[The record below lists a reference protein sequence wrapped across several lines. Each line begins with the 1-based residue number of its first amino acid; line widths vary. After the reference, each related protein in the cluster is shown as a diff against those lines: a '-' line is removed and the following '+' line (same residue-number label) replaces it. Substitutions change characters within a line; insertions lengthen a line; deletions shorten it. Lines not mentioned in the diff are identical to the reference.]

1 MLRILRICP
10 IHKVSD
16 FKYSPV
22 PVIVLRQDESQTLLS
37 GLCGLYAQAMITF
50 LERNYI

>member
-22 PVIVLRQDESQTLLS
+22 LSNIGTHPYKQPEYYVYVLGDLFNMEA
-37 GLCGLYAQAMITF
+37 G
-50 LERNYI
+50 